1 MSLRTQQPEIVRQY
15 DVVRLVLRST
25 RFPLT
30 DEKETQADMAKAFSA
45 AGLDFVREHR
55 LCAEDIP
62 DFWSPSTG
70 LTIEVKLNHA
80 PRAAVLRQLDRY
92 IQHPKVTA
100 IVLASN
106 RAIAIPHTV
115 NGKPA
120 AFISLGT
127 AWL

>member
-1 MSLRTQQPEIVRQY
+1 MTLRIPQPEIARQY
-15 DVVRLVLRST
+15 NVVWSVLRST

-30 DEKETQADMAKAFSA
+30 DEKETQADMATAFSA

-70 LTIEVKLNHA
+70 LTLEVKLNHA
-80 PRAAVLRQLDRY
+80 PRAAVLRQLGRY
-92 IQHPKVTA
+92 TLHPEVAA

-106 RAIAIPHTV
+106 RAIVVPDVIG
-115 NGKPA
+115 GKPA
-120 AFISLGT
+120 TFISLGA